1 MAQRRAKGE
10 GSLIKI
16 NGCRFWY
23 AQYYDEN
30 GRQIRVSTKTEVKQE
45 ALGVLRK
52 LMGDRDNGLMPL
64 SDLRKIR
71 YGDLRESLVDNYV
84 SKGNKSLKVRANGD
98 EAINGL
104 KALDDFFGYCVDVDE
119 NGLRHVTGKGVPVT
133 RITTDAAREF
143 VRKRRDAGIGNAAI
157 NRSLAA
163 LRRMLKLAKQE
174 KKIPDVPFIEFQK
187 EPSARKGFLPTNKFE
202 ELLAQFPT
210 NLKPLVAFLYFCG
223 VRVGEAL
230 QIEWAQVDLNKR
242 LIRIEDEQ
250 TKTGEPRIV
259 PLPSILVMMLEGIE
273 PKTERVFDSTNLRK
287 EWRKACAAVG
297 LGRIIEIE
305 SKKYDPRYE
314 GLTIHDF
321 RRSAIRNL
329 INAGVPEKVA
339 MQISGHKTRSVFDR
353 YHIVSTEDVINAMR
367 RVEAASLKIGETA
380 LLSERLVKK

>member
-1 MAQRRAKGE
+1 M
-10 GSLIKI
+10 
-16 NGCRFWY
+16 
-23 AQYYDEN
+23 
-30 GRQIRVSTKTEVKQE
+30 
-45 ALGVLRK
+45 
-52 LMGDRDNGLMPL
+52 
-64 SDLRKIR
+64 
-71 YGDLRESLVDNYV
+71 
-84 SKGNKSLKVRANGD
+84 
-98 EAINGL
+98 
-104 KALDDFFGYCVDVDE
+104 
-119 NGLRHVTGKGVPVT
+119 
-133 RITTDAAREF
+133 
-143 VRKRRDAGIGNAAI
+143 
-157 NRSLAA
+157 
-163 LRRMLKLAKQE
+163 RRMLKLAKQE
-174 KKIPDVPFIEFQK
+174 KKIPDVSFIEFQK

-305 SKKYDPRYE
+305 GKKYDPRYE

-367 RVEAASLKIGETA
+367 RVEL
-380 LLSERLVKK
+380 RV